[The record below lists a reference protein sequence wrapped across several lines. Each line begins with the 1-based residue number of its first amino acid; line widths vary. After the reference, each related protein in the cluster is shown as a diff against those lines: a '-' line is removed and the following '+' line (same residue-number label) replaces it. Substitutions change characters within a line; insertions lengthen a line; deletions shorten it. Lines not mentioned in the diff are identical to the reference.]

1 MLGDLST
8 LYDLNSLA
16 LFKQVRQPTIL
27 FVINNNGGAIF
38 DMLPVEESV
47 KEQYYRLGHGLDFSQ
62 AAAMFNLNYSRPY
75 TWADLNSV
83 LKQAYGRKEATV
95 IEIKVNPND
104 GSKIYKSLI
113 DQIAGAMIGG

>member
-1 MLGDLST
+1 
-8 LYDLNSLA
+8 
-16 LFKQVRQPTIL
+16 
-27 FVINNNGGAIF
+27 
-38 DMLPVEESV
+38 
-47 KEQYYRLGHGLDFSQ
+47 
-62 AAAMFNLNYSRPY
+62 MFNLNYSRPY